1 MEITWNDSTSLSI
14 KGKTALLLIDPD
26 RQAGK
31 LKGDVVLSSS
41 EELKE
46 EEGQKVFNWP
56 GEYEVKDIPIVAMES
71 DGGLIFCFEVE
82 GVKMCHIGSLEKPL
96 SSDMVKEIGDVDILM
111 IDASEGKKA
120 MEAIE
125 AIEPRMMIPIGYKD
139 AESLKSVGASG
150 QEVLDKFVIKSTSEL
165 PEDQMKCVVLS
176 KS

>member
-1 MEITWNDSTSLSI
+1 MEITWNDETSLSI

-41 EELKE
+41 EQLTA

-56 GEYEVKDIPIVAMES
+56 GEYEVKDIPIVAMEREN
-71 DGGLIFCFEVE
+71 GLIFCFEVE
-82 GVKMCHIGSLEKPL
+82 GIKMCHIGSLETPL
-96 SSDMVKEIGDVDILM
+96 SSDMVKEIGDVDVLM
-111 IDASEGKKA
+111 INVEDGKKA

-125 AIEPRMMIPIGYKD
+125 AIEPRVMIPIGYKS
-139 AESLKSVGASG
+139 AESLKSVGATG
-150 QEVLDKFVIKSTSEL
+150 LEVLDKFVIKSTTEL

-176 KS
+176 KG